1 MVYSDPYIHLSVA
14 DSHINYDL
22 PRMRGNETP
31 SDWKDRIWD
40 TLMGYRKNHLLTD
53 YNKRYLIARKPTYLY
68 TCDVWFGVNIGIC
81 YSCNQLVYFKLG
93 SGMSISMH
101 SLWISIGV
109 QIVLEINIVI

>member
-31 SDWKDRIWD
+31 SDWKDRIWN
-40 TLMGYRKNHLLTD
+40 TLMEYRKNHLLTD

-68 TCDVWFGVNIGIC
+68 TCDIWFGVNIGIC
-81 YSCNQLVYFKLG
+81 YSCNQLRTPSY
-93 SGMSISMH
+93 
-101 SLWISIGV
+101 
-109 QIVLEINIVI
+109 